1 MSTLF
6 RYVLPVEETR
16 WKFRGA
22 GETCFTWDY
31 DAASEDLLKLYAKG
45 KQQQWDAES
54 RIDWSLPVDPE
65 DPMQMDDSVVPL
77 FGTPLW
83 QRLSKTQ
90 QADLRYHSQ
99 VFNLSQF
106 LHGEQGALVCAAR
119 IVQDVPAIESKFYA
133 ATQVMDE
140 ARHVEA
146 FRRLLTDKFR
156 FVYPISKPLQTLI
169 EQALNDRRWDFTYLG
184 MQVLIEGLALV
195 AFQRIRDYS
204 KNTLCRQVNAYVMQD
219 EARHVA
225 FGRLALRDYYPQL
238 TDVERRERE
247 EFIVEGSRHLRE
259 RFNSPEMWERLGI
272 DSGDALAELEGS
284 EGQMRFRRRLFSR
297 IVPVVKD
304 IGLWGERV
312 QKLYAEF
319 GVLHYGDRNA
329 QEMLD
334 HDAQVAEAFD
344 RLLGRSSAATRRVEP
359 APASVASAAP
369 NAPARPATSG

>member
-6 RYVLPVEETR
+6 KYVLPVEETN
-16 WKFRGA
+16 WKFQGA
-22 GETCFTWDY
+22 AETSFTWEY
-31 DAASEDLLKLYAKG
+31 DAKSEELLRLYAKG

-54 RIDWSLPVDPE
+54 RIDWSIEVDPD

-83 QRLSKTQ
+83 ERLGDAKRSE
-90 QADLRYHSQ
+90 LRYHSQ

-106 LHGEQGALVCAAR
+106 LHGEQGALICAAR
-119 IVQDVPAIESKFYA
+119 IVQDVPTIESKFYA

-146 FRRLLTDKFR
+146 YRRLLTEKFR

-169 EQALNDRRWDFTYLG
+169 EQALTDRRWDFTYLG

-204 KNTLCRQVNAYVMQD
+204 KNRLCQAVNAYVMQD

-238 TDVERRERE
+238 TEAERRERE
-247 EFIVEGSRHLRE
+247 EFVVEGCYHLRD
-259 RFNSPEMWERLGI
+259 RFNSPEMWERLGMDFKDIRPVI
-272 DSGDALAELEGS
+272 DGS
-284 EGQMRFRRRLFSR
+284 DGQVRFRKRLFSR
-297 IVPVVKD
+297 IVPIVKD

-312 QKLYAEF
+312 RKAYADM
-319 GVLHYGDRNA
+319 GVLHYADRDP
-329 QEMLD
+329 QEMLE
-334 HDAQVAEAFD
+334 HDAQVAEEFD
-344 RLLGRSSAATRRVEP
+344 RLARR
-359 APASVASAAP
+359 
-369 NAPARPATSG
+369 GG